1 MDHRPQNKQTKNKKT
16 WPQHWPQNKAKK
28 SGKIKEATEEKMKK
42 LGCPPAQ

>member
-1 MDHRPQNKQTKNKKT
+1 LSLRKIVLNTKKHGPNIG
-16 WPQHWPQNKAKK
+16 PQNKAKK